1 MKNSAALFFAHHS
14 ERERVECAKGWF
26 IMCLCRDKT
35 GRVLLGIGIGL
46 ILSLLFSG
54 WFLRILLGGV
64 LIVAGCLLLNDD

>member
-1 MKNSAALFFAHHS
+1 
-14 ERERVECAKGWF
+14 
-26 IMCLCRDKT
+26 MCLCRDKT

-64 LIVAGCLLLNDD
+64 LIAVGCLLLNDD